1 MKININKNK
10 VQQSEFEK
18 KLQQSKIEDHD
29 PAQEDEVVPVIE
41 EQVDFDLQTVEKGK
55 VRVSKLV
62 HEEDVIVDV
71 PFAYED
77 IDVQRVAKNLSI
89 DSPPEVRY
97 DGDTMIIPVIKEEV
111 VIQKRLVLVEELH
124 ITKRRVEEH
133 HPQQVTL
140 RKEEVKVDRQE
151 NNTTI
156 Q

>member
-1 MKININKNK
+1 MKINTDNKK
-10 VQQSEFEK
+10 VQKSEFDQ
-18 KLQQSKIEDHD
+18 KLEHGNLKDHKPD
-29 PAQEDEVVPVIE
+29 HKEEIIPVIE
-41 EQVDFDLQTVEKGK
+41 EQASIDVQTVEKGK
-55 VRVSKLV
+55 VRVSKQVL
-62 HEEDVIVDV
+62 EEDVTVDV

-77 IDVQRVAKNLSI
+77 IDVHRVAKNLSI

-97 DGDTMIIPVIKEEV
+97 EGDTMIIPVIKEEM

-140 RKEEVKVDRQE
+140 RKEEIKVDRSE
-151 NNTTI
+151 NNRR